1 MRSTFIHFVC
11 CEKPQP
17 REQCVFYVCVRASVY
32 NHRFLSL
39 VCLIHH
45 HHHLPLPLFSFPEI
59 NKLTNETDQTHEQN
73 GNGDKTENRMRD
85 HKCICE
91 YISSFIAYTRIKLWF
106 HLISS
111 EPHDNCSVLN
121 STTTTSTKI
130 KWKLL
135 SCNGTKTTKKYTPYV
150 QIICQIN
157 NIDFKAQHS
166 NNLFLVSWTRT
177 FVEPHKHIAHTQSTK
192 PKSKQ
197 NIAKKNRLHV
207 LVFMFVCWESEH

>member
-1 MRSTFIHFVC
+1 MTTV
-11 CEKPQP
+11 
-17 REQCVFYVCVRASVY
+17 VY
-32 NHRFLSL
+32 WTQLQLHQL
-39 VCLIHH
+39 
-45 HHHLPLPLFSFPEI
+45 
-59 NKLTNETDQTHEQN
+59 K
-73 GNGDKTENRMRD
+73 
-85 HKCICE
+85 
-91 YISSFIAYTRIKLWF
+91 
-106 HLISS
+106 SS
-111 EPHDNCSVLN
+111 ENYYRAMERKRP
-121 STTTTSTKI
+121 
-130 KWKLL
+130 
-135 SCNGTKTTKKYTPYV
+135 KKYTPYV